1 MLKQKRCEVKQRNIT
16 KNKSVKNN
24 IKNSG
29 VSLLI
34 LVITII
40 VIAIFATV
48 VVLKIK
54 DNSLINSAKSS
65 VLKNDMSVML
75 EKYSLTYGSKLKEV
89 NGDLSKITNSDL
101 EGVIPDNYKDSFKA
115 TTGGIVYIGNDEK
128 IIEIAKQLDIE
139 VSANTDGSVAY
150 TSSFKVNSTTDRI
163 NINVS
168 NFKKDSNIKYKF
180 KISQFSSSL
189 NSEEILSVTNYTK
202 TGLKPN
208 TMYKVEVFEINEN
221 GNVTKLSGQDVVTTA
236 SIQNPS
242 FSEVSNDFTQGSIN
256 LVINYPEQEG
266 LKNEFSYT
274 GKNTEFFEYTGDNGV
289 LEITKNGSIYARK
302 IDASLNKSE
311 VKEIKIT
318 SIDNEVPLL
327 FVPSVSCDMNNLNI
341 TVTGSTTDSPA
352 TLTNASSG
360 IKSYGFSIDN
370 GQTFVMSDSE
380 NSHRFENLEKDKEY
394 IVKMKVVDNAGNQLI
409 TDPINVVIQN
419 FSKPTIL
426 LSNTSPT
433 NEDITATIQYFEN
446 QGDTK
451 QYSLDGTNWLNYN
464 TPIQI
469 SKNNTII
476 YARILNSSGIYVNS
490 TSIEVQNIDK
500 LAPSDIL
507 LTPNEISSSKKV
519 SVEVLAKDAKAIEG
533 VTGSSGIDEIK
544 YIWNNSPDTID
555 KTSPLWD
562 SALVIQNGGSLTKE
576 DVTGDYYLHLQ
587 VKDKAGNVAL
597 KISQAYVLNNTSPDM
612 PVMQPLEEKLI
623 NSYTNKKEI
632 TWDVIANDGKI
643 YIATDKIIKT
653 GEGVSTGTPIISGN
667 GTKKVSITLPEIS
680 GKGNLGIRLGEG
692 NKVVNDALNE
702 TILDLTGDIVVVDTV
717 LPSITT
723 LEMTSSNINP
733 LYAKNGDTI
742 TLNMTFSEDIIK
754 DPVVTIGGRIATVTG
769 SSNTKVAKYTIPN
782 DEKNLTQVVLGLS
795 ITGYA
800 DAASNIGISLTNPTT
815 SGINVVYDKTAP
827 IAGNMVMKK
836 GSSVGDN
843 YTQNTWTNQSVY
855 LEKIDGSDMQSGH
868 SSTTYTVSGAN
879 NISETSL
886 PVILE
891 NSGISTVT
899 LTTKDLAGNLSIRSY
914 IVKID
919 KSAPVPGELL
929 MKLENSSGAE
939 YINNTVTDKSVYLEL
954 INGSDELSGI
964 ESTSYMVSGA
974 NNISLTTAP
983 NILSNEGVS
992 TATVIT
998 KDLSRKYINKI
1009 IYYTNIIRKN

>member
-1 MLKQKRCEVKQRNIT
+1 MLKQKKCEVKQINIT
-16 KNKSVKNN
+16 KNKSVRNNIRNNSENN

-40 VIAIFATV
+40 VIAILTTV
-48 VVLKIK
+48 VVLKFK

-65 VLKNDMSVML
+65 VLKSDMSVML

-101 EGVIPDNYKDSFKA
+101 EGVILDNYKDSFKA
-115 TTGGIVYIGNDEK
+115 TTTGIVYIGKDEK
-128 IIEIAKQLDIE
+128 IIEIAKELDIE
-139 VSANTDGSVAY
+139 VFGNTEGSV
-150 TSSFKVNSTTDRI
+150 TDISSFKVNSTTDRI

-168 NFKKDSNIKYKF
+168 NFKKDPNIKYKF
-180 KISQFSSSL
+180 KIAQFSSTF

-202 TGLKPN
+202 MGLKPN
-208 TMYKVEVFEINEN
+208 TMYKVEVFEIDGN
-221 GNVTKLSGQDVVTTA
+221 GNITKLSGQDVVTTA

-242 FSEVSNDFTQGSIN
+242 FGEISSEFTQGPVN

-274 GKNTEFFEYTGDNGV
+274 GKNTEFFEYTGDNGA
-289 LEITKNGSIYARK
+289 LEVTKNGTIYARR
-302 IDASLNKSE
+302 IDDSLNKSE
-311 VKEIKIT
+311 VREFKIT
-318 SIDNEVPLL
+318 SIDNELPLL
-327 FVPSVSCDMNNLNI
+327 FVPSVSCDMDDLNI

-352 TLTNASSG
+352 TLTNGESG

-370 GQTFVMSDSE
+370 GQTYVMSDSE
-380 NSHRFENLEKDKEY
+380 TSHIFENLEKDKEY
-394 IVKMKVVDNAGNQLI
+394 VVKMKVVDNAGNQLI

-426 LSNTSPT
+426 LSNSSPT
-433 NEDITATIQYFEN
+433 NEDITATIQCFEN

-451 QYSLDGTNWLNYN
+451 QYSLDGSNWVNYT

-476 YARILNSSGIYVNS
+476 YARILNSSGIYINS
-490 TSIEVQNIDK
+490 TSIKIQNIDK

-507 LTPNEISSSKKV
+507 LTPNGISSSKKV
-519 SVEVLAKDAKAIEG
+519 IVDVLAKDIELTEG
-533 VTGSSGIDEIK
+533 LNESSGIDEIK
-544 YIWNNSPDTID
+544 YIWNNSSDTID
-555 KTSPLWD
+555 KDLALWD

-576 DVTGDYYLHLQ
+576 GVTGDFYLHLQ

-597 KISQAYVLNNTSPDM
+597 KTSQVYILDNTTVEMPLIQSLN
-612 PVMQPLEEKLI
+612 EKLV

-632 TWDVIANDGKI
+632 TWNVIATEGKI
-643 YIATDKIIKT
+643 YIAADKIIKI
-653 GEGVSTGTPIISGN
+653 GEGVSSGTPIISGN
-667 GTKKVSITLPEIS
+667 GTKKVSITIPEIS

-692 NKVVNDALNE
+692 NSVVDDALNE
-702 TILDLTGDIVVVDTV
+702 TILDLTGDTVIVDTV

-723 LEMTSSNINP
+723 LEMTSSNANP

-769 SSNTKVAKYTIPN
+769 SSNTRVATYTIPN

-795 ITGYA
+795 ITGYT
-800 DAASNIGISLTNPTT
+800 DAALNIGGSLTNPTT

-827 IAGNMVMKK
+827 IAGNMVMKI
-836 GSSVGDN
+836 GSSAGDN

-868 SSTTYTVSGAN
+868 ASTTYTVSGAN
-879 NISETSL
+879 NISETSV
-886 PVILE
+886 PVTLE

-899 LTTKDLAGNLSIRSY
+899 LTTKDLSRQ
-914 IVKID
+914 
-919 KSAPVPGELL
+919 
-929 MKLENSSGAE
+929 
-939 YINNTVTDKSVYLEL
+939 YINMFIYC
-954 INGSDELSGI
+954 
-964 ESTSYMVSGA
+964 
-974 NNISLTTAP
+974 
-983 NILSNEGVS
+983 
-992 TATVIT
+992 
-998 KDLSRKYINKI
+998 KDR
-1009 IYYTNIIRKN
+1009 